1 MSGLV
6 RRTGRR
12 QKLSVH
18 RIILVLCFFLPQWS
32 HCDLNWI
39 RIRKEKKNKKDMSL
53 MCSNELLLCADAC
66 PEVAPV
72 AARDPAI
79 MTDRRVLQQLL
90 GLEIFSLPSSDYF
103 APPTELQ
110 PYMRR
115 VVTTWMLEV
124 CVGNSVYLW
133 IVRFSESAHWPCF
146 FDVPWRSPLQW
157 PFKKGLFACPHPSPF
172 KSLQDQLEV
181 MSI

>member
-1 MSGLV
+1 MIS
-6 RRTGRR
+6 TE
-12 QKLSVH
+12 
-18 RIILVLCFFLPQWS
+18 F
-32 HCDLNWI
+32 D
-39 RIRKEKKNKKDMSL
+39 KEKKKNKIDMSL

-124 CVGNSVYLW
+124 CVGNSVW
-133 IVRFSESAHWPCF
+133 IVWTYGSFDSANRPIDLVFSTSLDDRPCSDLLRKDFLLAHTP
-146 FDVPWRSPLQW
+146 VPLNPYKINL
-157 PFKKGLFACPHPSPF
+157 
-172 KSLQDQLEV
+172 